1 MDESW
6 QSKSCPIPSLFP
18 TTPKKTNQI
27 PCMLVGADKTHK
39 KITNPNSFFAVLG
52 ESQVRQLISDKVS
65 VGFRVAKQ
73 WDIIQIKWS
82 PTKTVSKFL
91 EVDFIT
97 PAGPIQLMVEQLH
110 LFVGALVGIKILRT
124 AIIAGGFLLRLLTL
138 RWGRIGSFH
147 RWIGNHRERNYARK
161 PYFSYVYIIADWA
174 T

>member
-65 VGFRVAKQ
+65 VGFRVAK
-73 WDIIQIKWS
+73 
-82 PTKTVSKFL
+82 
-91 EVDFIT
+91 
-97 PAGPIQLMVEQLH
+97 
-110 LFVGALVGIKILRT
+110 R
-124 AIIAGGFLLRLLTL
+124 
-138 RWGRIGSFH
+138 
-147 RWIGNHRERNYARK
+147 
-161 PYFSYVYIIADWA
+161 
-174 T
+174 